1 MTKFITISIEITV
14 EDNVDDTKYFAFLVR
29 GPSPSDYYVLLRTQL
44 VPRSELNR
52 IELALAHQVSR
63 LKT

>member
-29 GPSPSDYYVLLRTQL
+29 GLRRAITMFC
-44 VPRSELNR
+44 
-52 IELALAHQVSR
+52 
-63 LKT
+63 